1 MGFFPSLESEI
12 NLCYNYWDKGFLTMD
27 NIRYKFKDKVSTA
40 KISTMLISALIINPL
55 FAEEVYVVKK
65 GDVLS
70 KIIKKN
76 YPDKKIFGRNGMLKS
91 ILQINPHIKNPN
103 LIFINQKITLIKNI
117 IPVAQIEKAQT
128 ESNVIDISLQETE
141 KKRPEKLV
149 DSPPKNESLQ
159 VEAKDKAE
167 EKMTSRNISLVPRLD
182 DMSLAILYGAKF
194 VSHEESGAL
203 GSSKL
208 GVLFLNDLKFL
219 TNFHFED
226 FQLGLEFESYKF
238 KYESLNSSNEK
249 QIYSLGIEGAYKGF
263 LGGFGVHQTPIF
275 RNNAGTVQMAKLSL
289 IEISLGKTLEY
300 ALPTKKPT
308 YINLKAEVTYPLS
321 GSTDN
326 AQIKTNSIS
335 GYGANAEFS
344 ISRLITSKNDYSFYF
359 KWPTSL
365 NFRSLKGST
374 VWDTTSGNF
383 ELKTTEMASNV
394 GLEVNF

>member
-1 MGFFPSLESEI
+1 
-12 NLCYNYWDKGFLTMD
+12 MD
-27 NIRYKFKDKVSTA
+27 NISYRFKDKASTA
-40 KISTMLISALIINPL
+40 KISTLLISALIINPL

-117 IPVAQIEKAQT
+117 IPVAQEEKAQT
-128 ESNVIDISLQETE
+128 ESSAIVSSLQVIE
-141 KKRPEKLV
+141 KKLPEKLV
-149 DSPPKNESLQ
+149 DSSTKNESLQ
-159 VEAKDKAE
+159 VEAK

-226 FQLGLEFESYKF
+226 FQLGLDFESYKF

-289 IEISLGKTLEY
+289 MEISLGKTLEY

-344 ISRLITSKNDYSFYF
+344 ISRFITSKNDYSFYF